1 MARREPAT
9 SSRARGKVHSV
20 QAEWLPP
27 AKMVK
32 KLACQLQA
40 EEVAVEEVC
49 QGRDVAILEVVM
61 ETAGLLTYSQLE
73 GLGAHTR
80 QVHPE
85 VAGPSHPSAAVVAQ
99 PPVVVAWPPHSP
111 LLLVVEQPAHK
122 VSCRSAA
129 TCGSFCGPNGH
140 PYPLL
145 CHLWPLLQPPSPP
158 WTFLQYPSHPCPNSC
173 CGFLAALSCL
183 CGHPCGHLTLSLIQA
198 SSPLSCAC
206 LPHVPKPWQGPELV
220 GEW

>member
-111 LLLVVEQPAHK
+111 LLLVVEQQPTKSPADQ
-122 VSCRSAA
+122 
-129 TCGSFCGPNGH
+129 
-140 PYPLL
+140 
-145 CHLWPLLQPPSPP
+145 QPPVALFVAQWPPIPALVSPMATP
-158 WTFLQYPSHPCPNSC
+158 
-173 CGFLAALSCL
+173 AAS
-183 CGHPCGHLTLSLIQA
+183 
-198 SSPLSCAC
+198 
-206 LPHVPKPWQGPELV
+206 
-220 GEW
+220 